1 MLKIYSHRRLAA
13 IGSVTMVVA
22 IIASSFAGSMLIWY
36 ATYGLLLGFGC
47 SLSGVM
53 GLLLLQ
59 EYFLKR
65 RHLANGS
72 TTTPCPFDSM
82 NSRNLIT

>member
-1 MLKIYSHRRLAA
+1 MLKIYSHRRLAS

-22 IIASSFAGSMLIWY
+22 IIASSFAGSMLVWY

-59 EYFLKR
+59 EYFLQKR
-65 RHLANGS
+65 HMANGIINNINLS
-72 TTTPCPFDSM
+72 HPFI
-82 NSRNLIT
+82 NLFF